1 VASSIAELEKT
12 YQAAFE
18 ELSSTEKEQ
27 VMEVQIIWKEEGRR
41 EGRQEGWQ
49 EAMSAMIWRLLERR
63 LGSIGP
69 DIREQINAL
78 DADQLGRL
86 EVDLWEFADLNDLS
100 Q

>member
-1 VASSIAELEKT
+1 
-12 YQAAFE
+12 
-18 ELSSTEKEQ
+18 
-27 VMEVQIIWKEEGRR
+27 MEVQIIWKEEGRR
-41 EGRQEGWQ
+41 EGRQEGRQEGRREGRQEGRQEGWQ

-100 Q
+100 QWIQALRS